1 MKKIGLIPDL
11 THCIETV
18 TNREYATV
26 LRQLLTPG
34 KGNKELEEKA
44 EVLRLFL
51 ESVDFKQLR
60 LESERR
66 LVEGKKV
73 LFAVYLEK
81 GALKYEMRV
90 T

>member
-1 MKKIGLIPDL
+1 MPCK
-11 THCIETV
+11 
-18 TNREYATV
+18 R
-26 LRQLLTPG
+26 
-34 KGNKELEEKA
+34 NKEPEEKA
-44 EVLRLFL
+44 EILRLFL
-51 ESVDFKQLR
+51 ESADFKQLR
-60 LESERR
+60 SESERR

>member
-1 MKKIGLIPDL
+1 MEKLELTPDL

-18 TNREYATV
+18 AKREYAAV

-34 KGNKELEEKA
+34 KGNEELEEKG

-51 ESVDFKQLR
+51 ESADFKQLR
-60 LESERR
+60 SESERR
-66 LVEGKKV
+66 LAEGKKV

-81 GALKYEMRV
+81 GVLKYEMRV